1 MVSWYHP
8 NRQLRSAN
16 TTSLVPH
23 RHKTFLHG
31 RRLMDTGAAVLW
43 NNLRNNIRCAS
54 LTLIVKCRQNCLYQL
69 VSLRDR
75 S

>member
-1 MVSWYHP
+1 MVSGYHP

-23 RHKTFLHG
+23 RHKTILHG

-43 NNLRNNIRCAS
+43 NNLPNNIRCAS
-54 LTLIVKCRQNCLYQL
+54 SLLLFKRLLTTFPF
-69 VSLRDR
+69 
-75 S
+75 